1 MEKISQYKRK
11 FRFDFHPF
19 EQKRRDIFGYFAIKI
34 CQCRAI
40 AARKSGLTAV
50 AVSVFFSD
58 TFQIAVYFP

>member
-1 MEKISQYKRK
+1 MKKISKHKRK

-19 EQKRRDIFGYFAIKI
+19 EQKRRAIFGYFAIKI

-50 AVSVFFSD
+50 AVKLLFYN